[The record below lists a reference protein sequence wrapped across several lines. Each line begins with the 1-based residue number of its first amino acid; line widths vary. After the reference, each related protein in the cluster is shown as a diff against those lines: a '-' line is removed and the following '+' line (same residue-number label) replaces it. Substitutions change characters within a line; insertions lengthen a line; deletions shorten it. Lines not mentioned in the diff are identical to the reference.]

1 MQPSTVFKKS
11 SFYKFGTN
19 LFLVVL
25 LGAIVSATI
34 LYFVFPKELP
44 PTYTEALR
52 ELKALRENLYLKT
65 YLVYLPIAVFIFI
78 GVIALIQSLTK
89 KIVTPLKAISD
100 FSAMLGSGDFT
111 KRPPLEGAD
120 LFPLTPRLNE
130 LIDVYQVRLSSVK
143 EAVAKLETIQ
153 KGIGNS
159 MDKNAHEEIRAELK
173 ELMETTKQI
182 DRILDKIRI

>member
-1 MQPSTVFKKS
+1 MQPSAVFKKS

-19 LFLVVL
+19 LFLVIL
-25 LGAIVSATI
+25 LGAIISSLI

-44 PTYTEALR
+44 STYTAALR
-52 ELKALRENLYLKT
+52 ELQKLEESLYLKT
-65 YLVYLPIAVFIFI
+65 YLIYLPVAVFIFI
-78 GVIALIQSLTK
+78 GVMALIQSLTK

-100 FSAMLGSGDFT
+100 FSAILGSGDFS

-143 EAVAKLETIQ
+143 EAVAKLEAIQ
-153 KGIGNS
+153 KDIGNR

-182 DRILDKIRI
+182 DRILDKIRA